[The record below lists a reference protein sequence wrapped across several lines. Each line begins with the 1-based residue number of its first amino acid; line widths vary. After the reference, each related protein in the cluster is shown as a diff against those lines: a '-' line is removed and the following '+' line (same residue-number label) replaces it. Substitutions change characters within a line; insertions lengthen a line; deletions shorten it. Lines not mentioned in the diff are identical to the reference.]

1 MLIKLKTIYYAT
13 LTSKSMSLNKFSE
26 VFLPLVEKFG
36 KPYEDLNEYGLEQI
50 HNENGEPTDQLLYF
64 SDSLEVSTYK
74 IILFDDIEANNL
86 EFVGSYDNRGIF
98 KKTSKTKVLKY
109 WGPNKLIVNHPNM
122 VPISRGDYIFVTN
135 NLLNVMPQNKFEEL
149 FKR

>member
-1 MLIKLKTIYYAT
+1 MLTKLKTIYYAA

-86 EFVGSYDNRGIF
+86 DFVGSYDNRGIF

-135 NLLNVMPQNKFEEL
+135 DLLNVVPQNKFKEL

>member
-1 MLIKLKTIYYAT
+1 MLTKLKTIYYAT

-86 EFVGSYDNRGIF
+86 DFVGSYDNRGIF

-122 VPISRGDYIFVTN
+122 VPVSRGDYIFVTN
-135 NLLNVMPQNKFEEL
+135 DLLNVVPQNKFKEL

>member
-1 MLIKLKTIYYAT
+1 MLTKLKTIYYAT

-74 IILFDDIEANNL
+74 IILFDDIEANHL

-122 VPISRGDYIFVTN
+122 VPVSRGDYIFVTN
-135 NLLNVMPQNKFEEL
+135 DLLNVVPQNKFKEL

>member
-1 MLIKLKTIYYAT
+1 MLTKLKTIYYAA

-86 EFVGSYDNRGIF
+86 DFVGSYDNRGIF
-98 KKTSKTKVLKY
+98 KKTSKTKVLRY

-122 VPISRGDYIFVTN
+122 VPVSRGDYIFVTN
-135 NLLNVMPQNKFEEL
+135 DLLNVVPQNKFKEL

>member
-1 MLIKLKTIYYAT
+1 MLTKLKTIYYAA

-86 EFVGSYDNRGIF
+86 DFVGSYDNRGIF
-98 KKTSKTKVLKY
+98 KKTSKTKVLRY

-135 NLLNVMPQNKFEEL
+135 DLLNVVPQNKFKEL